1 MVFLIKKF
9 PCYDLQTLREE
20 TKLYSR
26 IPPLLK
32 IHENV
37 ISFNTLFIVKI
48 KTDGKIH
55 IKSWRNTWLQNEAA
69 VPHVFLH

>member
-1 MVFLIKKF
+1 MVFLIKKN

-20 TKLYSR
+20 TKLESR

-32 IHENV
+32 IPENV
-37 ISFNTLFIVKI
+37 ISFNILFIVKI

-55 IKSWRNTWLQNEAA
+55 IKS
-69 VPHVFLH
+69 